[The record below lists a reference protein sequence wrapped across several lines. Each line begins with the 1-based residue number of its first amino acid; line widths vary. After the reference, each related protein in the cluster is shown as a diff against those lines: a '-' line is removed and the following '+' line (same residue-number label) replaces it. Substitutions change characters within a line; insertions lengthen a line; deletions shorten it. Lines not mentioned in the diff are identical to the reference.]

1 MSDDDNDAPVQD
13 SASATTLAQMTVVQI
28 EETVGVLTE
37 ALSHDQMLKWLML
50 AAVLTQRSKQIK
62 QRVDETAIAWIKG
75 HGPITC
81 GPIVYTVGQ
90 TKQVKCTD
98 VLKCMHL
105 LLNACGGDMDAVAAY
120 FAANPYKHGSCHDLL
135 PDDQW
140 RSVFRE
146 DWQDKVVLKSTDT
159 RFVPRARRG
168 SAAS

>member
-1 MSDDDNDAPVQD
+1 MSDDQNEAPVQD

-37 ALSHDQMLKWLML
+37 ALSHDQVLKWLML
-50 AAVLTQRSKQIK
+50 AAVLAQRSKQIK
-62 QRVDETAIAWIKG
+62 QRVEEVAISWIKA

-105 LLNACGGDMDAVAAY
+105 LLNACGGDIDAVAAY
-120 FAANPYKHGSCHDLL
+120 LAANPYKYGSCHDLL
-135 PDDQW
+135 PDEQW
-140 RSVFRE
+140 KSVFRE
-146 DWQDKVVLKSTDT
+146 DWQDKIALKATDT
-159 RFVPRARRG
+159 TFLPRPRRG
-168 SAAS
+168 GSAS